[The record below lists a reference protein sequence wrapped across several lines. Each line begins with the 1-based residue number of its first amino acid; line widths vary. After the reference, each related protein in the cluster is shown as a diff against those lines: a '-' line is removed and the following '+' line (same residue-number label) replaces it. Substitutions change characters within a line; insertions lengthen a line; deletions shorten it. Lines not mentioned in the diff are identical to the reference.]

1 MRMIAMR
8 INSGYGLSGVY
19 GLFERMDS
27 YADQQRIRFCGCC
40 GLCGFR
46 RSGNRFRRLEFQCL
60 SLYSDAGN
68 RFRRLELQC
77 RCSVSLFNKEQHD
90 CNHQTLNDRHMSLS
104 LGDPLIDLQS
114 SMTLSSICSNK
125 HHHGAVTSSAPC
137 APGSVGAATPE
148 SPCTCFGFTEASLGV
163 FGRENVALG

>member
-1 MRMIAMR
+1 MLWALRIQTFDSDGWIAMRMIAMR

-46 RSGNRFRRLEFQCL
+46 RSGNRFRRLE
-60 SLYSDAGN
+60 
-68 RFRRLELQC
+68 LQC

-104 LGDPLIDLQS
+104 LGVPLIDLQS
-114 SMTLSSICSNK
+114 SMTVSSICSNK